1 MLRLASGQHC
11 LQRMGQKKSQLDSLT
26 LLYEAEGIARKVVGS

>member
-26 LLYEAEGIARKVVGS
+26 LLYEARVLREKW